1 MRLDSPFVLA
11 LGGTLAIHT
20 IMVIAVDAVT
30 VIYPYRPS
38 PPAPRVELVEVEVPP
53 PPEPPKPPPP
63 VVKKEEPEPVKAEPE
78 PDPKPRQKVAAREPS
93 PPPTDEPP
101 PPPQDDPAP
110 SGGDEVVQMEDI
122 APAARGVA
130 VKPGKRNTG
139 HVGRGGSGGG
149 TGAGSG
155 SGTEEAPPPV
165 SVATIKKRAM
175 PKGDYGY
182 FNTGTDYPA
191 QAKQLGIEGDIRV
204 RLIVDDQGKVKQAVL
219 LNRLGAGLDELALS
233 RAKQIEFE
241 PAKDSDDKPVTSV
254 VVWTFHMTLPK

>member
-1 MRLDSPFVLA
+1 VRSDSPFVLA
-11 LGGTLAIHT
+11 LGGTLAIHL
-20 IMVIAVDAVT
+20 IFVVAIDAVT
-30 VIYPYRPS
+30 VIYPYRAA
-38 PPAPRVELVEVEVPP
+38 PPAPRVELVDVELP

-63 VVKKEEPEPVKAEPE
+63 PVAKEPEPEQ
-78 PDPKPRQKVAAREPS
+78 PKPPEEAPKPKQRVAARQEQP
-93 PPPTDEPP
+93 PPPTNEPP
-101 PPPQDDPAP
+101 PVEDPTPA
-110 SGGDEVVQMEDI
+110 GGDEVVQLDDI
-122 APAARGVA
+122 APSAKGVA
-130 VKPGKRNTG
+130 VKQGKRTTG

-155 SGTEEAPPPV
+155 SGAADEPPAPV

-182 FNTGTDYPA
+182 FNTGADYPA

-204 RLIVDDQGKVKQAVL
+204 RLIVDDKGKVKQAVL
-219 LNRLGAGLDELALS
+219 LNRLGAGLDELALG

-241 PAKDSDDKPVTSV
+241 PARDTDDRPVTSV

>member
-1 MRLDSPFVLA
+1 LDSPFVLA
-11 LGGTLAIHT
+11 LGGTFAIH
-20 IMVIAVDAVT
+20 VLLVVAADAVT

-38 PPAPRVELVEVEVPP
+38 PPAPRVELVEIEVPK

-63 VVKKEEPEPVKAEPE
+63 PVAKEPEPEPE
-78 PDPKPRQKVAAREPS
+78 VERPKPKPAQKVAAQPQ
-93 PPPTDEPP
+93 PP
-101 PPPQDDPAP
+101 PPETAPPPLPDDPTPA
-110 SGGDEVVQMEDI
+110 GGDEVVQMPDI
-122 APAARGVA
+122 APGATGVA

-155 SGTEEAPPPV
+155 SGTAEEAPTPV

-182 FNTGTDYPA
+182 FNTGSDYPA

-204 RLIVDDQGKVKQAVL
+204 RLIVDDQGKVKNAVL
-219 LNRLGAGLDELALS
+219 LNRLGSGLDELALS

-241 PAKDSDDKPVTSV
+241 PARDSEDRPVASV